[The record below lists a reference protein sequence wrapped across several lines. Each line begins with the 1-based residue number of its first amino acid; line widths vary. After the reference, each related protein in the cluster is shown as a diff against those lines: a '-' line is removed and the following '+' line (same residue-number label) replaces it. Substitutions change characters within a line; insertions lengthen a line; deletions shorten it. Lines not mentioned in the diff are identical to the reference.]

1 MQDSC
6 PPPGPPPA
14 LDSWGAGLSYVTSLG
29 QLRNYAA
36 LHPWLKVHWITS
48 TTVASAPRF
57 PHLTEPH
64 EKIVLQGV
72 DPETRQ
78 IEGEPPAM
86 ERPSGRGG
94 GNARSPGDPFLIQVG
109 LLCR

>member
-6 PPPGPPPA
+6 PPPEPPPA
-14 LDSWGAGLSYVTSLG
+14 LDSWGAGSGLVPSIGLI
-29 QLRNYAA
+29 RNYAA
-36 LHPWLKVHWITS
+36 LHPWLKVDWITR
-48 TTVASAPRF
+48 TTVATAPRF

-72 DPETRQ
+72 DPDTRQ

-86 ERPSGRGG
+86 EGPSWRGG
-94 GNARSPGDPFLIQVG
+94 GNA
-109 LLCR
+109 